1 MEEGQSPNCICQW
14 HRHYLIYR
22 NLFPS
27 RPLSLMRAYFAENW
41 LKARRQETDERLL
54 VEAAQ
59 RDPRRFAE
67 LYELHFHRVYAYV
80 VGWGGRREEAEDLT
94 SDVFH

>member
-1 MEEGQSPNCICQW
+1 MT
-14 HRHYLIYR
+14 
-22 NLFPS
+22 
-27 RPLSLMRAYFAENW
+27 AYFAENW

-67 LYELHFHRVYAYV
+67 L
-80 VGWGGRREEAEDLT
+80 
-94 SDVFH
+94 

>member
-1 MEEGQSPNCICQW
+1 MT
-14 HRHYLIYR
+14 
-22 NLFPS
+22 
-27 RPLSLMRAYFAENW
+27 AYFAENL

-67 LYELHFHRVYAYV
+67 LMSF
-80 VGWGGRREEAEDLT
+80 T
-94 SDVFH
+94 SIVCTRTS